1 MPKAANSSSHGPDT
15 GPGDGP
21 GTGPDTAEPSGGPEG
36 SKPTGGPLPRG
47 LYLVATPIGN
57 LRDVSLRALDV
68 LTAADRVACEDTRMT
83 GKLLTLLGIDAD
95 LAPYHDHNAD
105 RALPGLVRRME
116 AGAAIALVS
125 DAGTPSI
132 SDPGYRLVRACI
144 GADIP
149 VTAVPGPSAGI
160 VGLILSG
167 LPTDKFLFAGFP
179 PPKPA
184 ARRKEF
190 QSLRAAPATLIFQ
203 ESARRLAAS
212 LADMAAALGN
222 REAAVARELTKLHE
236 EVRRGPLRELADH
249 YRTGGPPKGEVV
261 VVVGPP
267 SGETFSDET
276 VDRMLRDHLQTL
288 RVRDAAAEVA
298 ELTGLPRKRLYARA
312 LELKD

>member
-1 MPKAANSSSHGPDT
+1 MPKTANSSSDGPET

-21 GTGPDTAEPSGGPEG
+21 ETGPDRAEPSGGLKG
-36 SKPTGGPLPRG
+36 SKPAGGPLPGG

-68 LTAADRVACEDTRMT
+68 LAAADLVACEDTRMT
-83 GKLLTLLGIDAD
+83 GKLLSLLGIEAD
-95 LAPYHDHNAD
+95 LASYHDHNAD

-116 AGAAIALVS
+116 AGAAVALVS

-144 GADIP
+144 EADIP
-149 VTAVPGPSAGI
+149 VTAVPGPTAGI
-160 VGLILSG
+160 IGLILSG

-190 QSLRAAPATLIFQ
+190 QSLAAAPATLIFQ

-212 LADMAAALGN
+212 LADMAATLGD

-236 EVRRGPLRELADH
+236 EVRRGTLRELADH
-249 YRTGGPPKGEVV
+249 YRTEGPPKGEVV
-261 VVVGPP
+261 VVAGPP
-267 SGETFSDET
+267 SGETFSDEA

-298 ELTGLPRKRLYARA
+298 ELTGLSRKRLYARA
-312 LELKD
+312 LELKG

>member
-1 MPKAANSSSHGPDT
+1 MPKAANSSSHVPDT
-15 GPGDGP
+15 GPG
-21 GTGPDTAEPSGGPEG
+21 TAEPSGGPEG
-36 SKPTGGPLPRG
+36 SKPAGGPLPRG

-68 LTAADRVACEDTRMT
+68 LAAADRVACEDTRVT

-95 LAPYHDHNAD
+95 LSPYHDHNAD

-116 AGAAIALVS
+116 AGAAVALVS

-144 GADIP
+144 EADIP
-149 VTAVPGPSAGI
+149 VTAVPGPTAGI
-160 VGLILSG
+160 IGLILSG

-190 QSLRAAPATLIFQ
+190 ESLAAAPATLIFQ

-212 LADMAAALGN
+212 LADMAAALGD

-261 VVVGPP
+261 VIVGPP
-267 SGETFSDET
+267 AGETFSDEA

-312 LELKD
+312 LELKG